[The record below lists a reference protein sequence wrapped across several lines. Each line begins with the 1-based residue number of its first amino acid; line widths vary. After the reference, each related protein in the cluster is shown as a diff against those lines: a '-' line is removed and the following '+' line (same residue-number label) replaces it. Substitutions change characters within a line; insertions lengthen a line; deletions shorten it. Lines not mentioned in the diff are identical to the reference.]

1 MVKVQNI
8 SLLLLSALSA
18 SNTVVFGLIP
28 LIDGGKGMPSEYFF
42 IFALANVKIIKT
54 YICMCC
60 SASYYKVDVLLTSH
74 HNTFWFGIYYKTTNR
89 DVWGV
94 L

>member
-42 IFALANVKIIKT
+42 IFCIGKCENNKDVH
-54 YICMCC
+54 MN
-60 SASYYKVDVLLTSH
+60 VLLTQLDTLDLSP
-74 HNTFWFGIYYKTTNR
+74 
-89 DVWGV
+89 
-94 L
+94 

>member
-54 YICMCC
+54 YIHM
-60 SASYYKVDVLLTSH
+60 YVLLTQLFYLTLLTSH
-74 HNTFWFGIYYKTTNR
+74 HNTIWFGIYYKTTNR